1 VDGIWLLLV
10 VPAGL
15 GFYMAW
21 NIGANDVAN
30 SMAAAV
36 GSRSLTVRNAV
47 IAAAICEFLGAVL
60 VGAHVTDT
68 IRKGIVRP
76 SAVGISAKEKSTD
89 QGQDKQAGESAETTP
104 RSSKRATVR
113 DSLSPTAFRL
123 AIGMSCS
130 LLAAAIWLHMASSF
144 GMPVSTTHSI
154 VGAVTGFG
162 VVAFGLDSINWS
174 KMGEIIA
181 SWFISPVLGGV
192 IAFVLFKLIL
202 ATILGRQTPTRAAIR
217 FAPFLIFIVGFVMA
231 LSLLWKGLKHLFQE
245 RHDTL
250 PQWMTG
256 ENADNATML
265 FSAGIG
271 MLSFIAAYAFL
282 RHTLAGRST
291 EPLAEQLELVERV
304 FAPLVVI
311 TSCCVAFSHGAND
324 VANSVGPLAAVVE
337 IVEQGEVEKVVAV
350 PFWVLALGGIGIVIG
365 LSTYGYRVMSTVG
378 EKITQLTPSRGIAA
392 NTAATIVV
400 LGCSRM
406 GLPVSTT
413 HTLVGAIL
421 GVGLARGLASVDRS
435 VTRDIFG
442 GWLITVPIAAIMSAV
457 LYLIAI
463 TVLG

>member
-1 VDGIWLLLV
+1 MDGTWLLLI
-10 VPAGL
+10 VPALL

-76 SAVGISAKEKSTD
+76 TAVGIAAQEPGGDQADGEPAAAIQTAAAK
-89 QGQDKQAGESAETTP
+89 
-104 RSSKRATVR
+104 R
-113 DSLSPTAFRL
+113 LSPTAFRL
-123 AIGMSCS
+123 AVGMSCS
-130 LLAAAIWLHMASSF
+130 LLAAAIWLHLASSF

-162 VVAFGLDSINWS
+162 IVAFGFGAINWP
-174 KMGEIIA
+174 KMAEIVA
-181 SWFISPVLGGV
+181 SWFISPILGCL
-192 IAFVLFKLIL
+192 IAFLLFKLIL
-202 ATILGRQTPTRAAIR
+202 ATVLGRQAPTRAAIR
-217 FAPFLIFIVGFVMA
+217 YAPFLVLLVGFVMA
-231 LSLLWKGLKHLFQE
+231 LSILWKGLKHVFQRQQE
-245 RHDTL
+245 SL
-250 PQWMTG
+250 PEWMTG
-256 ENADNATML
+256 ENSDTAAI
-265 FSAGIG
+265 GISVVFAA
-271 MLSFIAAYAFL
+271 LSFVAAYAFL
-282 RHTLAGRST
+282 RRNLAGRSA
-291 EPLAEQLELVERV
+291 EPLGDQLEMVERM
-304 FAPLVVI
+304 FAPLVVV

-324 VANSVGPLAAVVE
+324 VANSIGPLAAVVD
-337 IVEQGEVEKVVAV
+337 IVSTGGMKSSV
-350 PFWVLALGGIGIVIG
+350 PVPLWVLTLGGIGIVIG
-365 LSTYGYRVMSTVG
+365 LSTYGYRVMTTVG

-400 LGCSRM
+400 LACSRM

-457 LYLIAI
+457 LYSIAI

>member
-1 VDGIWLLLV
+1 MDGTWLLLI
-10 VPAGL
+10 VPALL

-76 SAVGISAKEKSTD
+76 TAVGIAAEDSPKESGGD
-89 QGQDKQAGESAETTP
+89 EAASRPAEGIET
-104 RSSKRATVR
+104 AAQEG
-113 DSLSPTAFRL
+113 LSPTAFRL

-130 LLAAAIWLHMASSF
+130 LLAAAIWLHLASSF

-162 VVAFGLDSINWS
+162 IVAFGLGAINWS
-174 KMGEIIA
+174 KMGEIVA
-181 SWFISPVLGGV
+181 SWFISPILGCV
-192 IAFVLFKLIL
+192 IAYVLFKLIL
-202 ATILGRQTPTRAAIR
+202 ATVLGRQAPTRAAIR
-217 FAPFLIFIVGFVMA
+217 YAPFLVFIVGFVMA
-231 LSLLWKGLKHLFQE
+231 LSILWKGLKHVFKEQQAS
-245 RHDTL
+245 L
-250 PQWMTG
+250 PAWMTG
-256 ENADNATML
+256 PNSDSATIYI
-265 FSAGIG
+265 SIAIG
-271 MLSFIAAYAFL
+271 GLSFVAAYAFL
-282 RHTLAGRST
+282 RRNLAGRST
-291 EPLAEQLELVERV
+291 EPLADQLEMVERM

-324 VANSVGPLAAVVE
+324 VANSVGPLAAVVD
-337 IVEQGEVEKVVAV
+337 IVITGDMKSSV
-350 PFWVLALGGIGIVIG
+350 PVPVWVLTMGGIGIVIG
-365 LSTYGYRVMSTVG
+365 LSTYGYRVMTTVG

-400 LGCSRM
+400 LACSRM

-413 HTLVGAIL
+413 HTLVGSIL

-457 LYLIAI
+457 LYMIAI